1 MFTMPISYAMKAA
14 RTRPAPARLARFL
27 FSPALGYN
35 PEKFVAIL
43 KIRVQKPI
51 MIATRN
57 A

>member
-43 KIRVQKPI
+43 KIRVHKPI